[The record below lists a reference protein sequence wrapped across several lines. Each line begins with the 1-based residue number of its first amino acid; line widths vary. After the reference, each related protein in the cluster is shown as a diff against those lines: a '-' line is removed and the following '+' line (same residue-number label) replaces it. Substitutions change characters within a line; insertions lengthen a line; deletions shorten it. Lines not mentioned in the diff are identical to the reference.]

1 MKRFSLF
8 LAIIFASLSSSWAQ
22 TITVGANPTNLSC
35 GGGNVDLTALGTST
49 TPVFGDDFNNGQ
61 VAPGWAASAAAQFD
75 NPCGAPV
82 DGTTYLWM
90 GPGTAAPREMTTASV
105 DVSCGGTVCFDF
117 KFVCESCGD
126 SSPCEGADTYAEGVS
141 LQFSTNGGATWTDFA
156 YFAPNGD
163 LLTAYPGN
171 VYSPYA
177 SGNTPFTTWNNYCF
191 TIPAGAETAGT
202 MFQLHQWG
210 SSGTA
215 YDHWGIDNFYVYAN
229 PCAPYYY
236 DWDHIPG
243 APDAPDVTT
252 NITQT
257 TTFTCCYTNGTNSVC
272 ESVTV
277 TVESIDITNLT
288 IGTEPCLGDNAGTV
302 SVSVTGGAAPY
313 TYTLAGPTPGT
324 NGTGNFSNLAP
335 GNYTITINDGGSCV
349 VDSSFTIDPGPAC
362 CTVTATATD
371 ALCNAQSSGTATAN
385 PANGVAPYSYQWDAG
400 TGNQTT
406 QTANNLP
413 AGNYSVTI
421 TDFNG
426 CQSTTNV
433 VVGEPTALN
442 SNATPTDVSCNGV
455 CDGQIAIS
463 APTGGTAP
471 YQYNLNG
478 GVFGGS
484 GTFTGLC
491 AGTYNLITEDANG
504 CQVLMSNIAV
514 TEPTDVT
521 LVEQSTTPATCGA
534 ANGDLT
540 VLAGGGTPGYQ
551 YDIGG
556 AQQGSPTFTG
566 LTAGSYTVTVTDANG
581 CTETVNVTV
590 ASSAGP
596 APFVDTQSPV
606 TCAGGLN
613 GSVTIAVGGGTAPF
627 QFSLDAGPNQGS
639 NTFPVSAGNHTV
651 TVTDANGCVGDVN
664 FTINEPTPLTYST
677 VITDATCNGVCDGE
691 IEITAQ
697 DATPPYQYS
706 DDNGLTFQASNILT
720 GLCAGNVN
728 VVVQDAN
735 GCLAN
740 SVEPVGEPTAVT
752 STSAFVEPSCFGLSD
767 GEISF
772 VPAGGTPGYT
782 FSVDNG
788 NTFSAPNPQ
797 TGIAAGTYDLV
808 VQDANGCQ
816 FTDQITV
823 TQPPQFTFNF
833 IANNPSNC
841 GASDGSFEITAANGL
856 APYFY
861 SIDGGVT
868 QQINNGFFD
877 NLFSGLYNLVVEDA
891 NGCVDSVFS
900 ALSDNV
906 MTTQTD
912 LEQATTCFN
921 TCDGVAIVSQQFGA
935 PPFTYTINTG
945 GTQGNGVFPGLCAG
959 QHFITIED
967 DGLCI
972 GIQEVN
978 IPEPD
983 TITFTPAIVDVSCP
997 IGADGQID
1005 FGAVTGGDGGPYQ
1018 YSIDGGNTF
1027 QAGATFAGLTS
1038 GTYDLVA
1045 MDGNNCLGA
1054 TTVTVNEPA
1063 PWDVVVNSTNLT
1075 CFQNATGFIQI
1086 VAGGATGPYNY
1097 DLSGTPSGTGIYAAL
1112 DAGNYN
1118 ITVTDANACTFTT
1131 TQLLTEPADLTAV
1144 YTGTDALCNGSA
1156 DGQIEITANGG
1167 TAPYLYSADNGNI
1180 QQSSNILVGLT
1191 DGCYDVHIED
1201 NNGCTLVQN
1210 ECIGEP
1216 TQVTMTMVMNP
1227 ATCGLDNADVTI
1239 TANGGTPG
1247 YQYSNDNGGNF
1258 QAGNAFTGLAATNYV
1273 IVVQDANGCEID
1285 SLITLSSDQ
1294 LPSIDNVVTND
1305 PLCFNSLDGDI
1316 TVTSSGGVGAH
1327 GYSLNPAG
1335 PFNPANTFNG
1345 LGDGTYDVYVEDAN
1359 GCIATQQV
1367 VLTHPAVL
1375 AYNAVATDLLC
1386 NNDFTGE
1393 LALTANGGTAP
1404 YQYSIDA
1411 GVNTQGGGTFSF
1423 IAAATYNVQITDA
1436 NGCIVTGNEDV
1447 NEPTQVAWDPAFAV
1461 TDPVCFNACDGTVN
1475 APGTGGTQLGAAPFY
1490 TYNWSG
1496 NISTS
1501 TSSAA
1506 ANVCAGNYN
1515 VSITDANGCSID
1527 TNITLIDPPALVIP
1541 GLTVVDLACYEG
1553 YQDLSNPVQNFDGD
1567 ITITTPTTG
1576 TAPYNYSIDDG
1587 ANFQAG
1593 NQFSGLPAGN
1603 YDIVVTDANGCE
1615 AISNTTI
1622 YQPDSLY
1629 SIAPSDWPA
1638 CFGETVT
1645 VQAFTNGGS
1654 VPYTTFEWTNNLNA
1668 TVETNAIFDIVVTED
1683 ITYTYQVTDA
1693 NGCMTAPVSY
1703 SINPTPEL
1711 MLTPGPDEMI
1721 CVGEDVDISVTA
1733 TGGELIDFG
1742 TYQGYSYSWDTGVA
1756 GDTVEVINVGPVVET
1771 VYTVT
1776 VTDQCGAVK
1785 DTFVT
1790 VGIHPD
1796 PITDVLGG
1804 GNGCAPDTMSF
1815 ENPSY
1820 VTGTTVLWDFGNGV
1834 TSTDPNPTNV
1844 LFANPGCF
1852 DVTLTAVSDQGCT
1865 TTSTYPDLVC
1875 IYEDPIPGF
1884 YTDPNS
1890 PSILDP
1896 TTTVIS
1902 TAQDAVS
1909 WYYTFDGFG
1918 TSSVENPTITFP
1930 VDEETTVNI
1939 CQTVTSA
1946 EGCTATICSPLD
1958 IHEEILFYVPNI
1970 FTPDGDLYN
1979 ETFHPVITSG
1989 IDMFDYHLTIF
2000 NRWGEIIFESYNYDY
2015 GWNGHYGNGGLVEDG
2030 VYIWQIEFGEKL
2042 SDKKQTHRGHVTV
2055 LK

>member
-1 MKRFSLF
+1 MKRYSLF
-8 LAIIFASLSSSWAQ
+8 FAILIASLNSSWAQ
-22 TITVGANPTNLSC
+22 TITVGATPTNLSC
-35 GGGNVDLTALGTST
+35 GGGNVDLTALGTSVV
-49 TPVFGDDFNNGQ
+49 PVFGDDFNTGQ
-61 VAPGWAASAAAQFD
+61 VAPGWAASASAQFD
-75 NPCGAPV
+75 NPCGPSV
-82 DGTTYLWM
+82 DGSTYLWM

-126 SSPCEGADTYAEGVS
+126 SAPCEGADTYAEGVS
-141 LQFSTNGGATWTDFA
+141 LQYSTNGGATWTDFA

-202 MFQLHQWG
+202 IFQLHQWG
-210 SSGTA
+210 SSGTQ
-215 YDHWGIDNFYVYAN
+215 YDHWGIDNFFINAN

-243 APDAPDVTT
+243 SPDAPDVTT
-252 NITQT
+252 NITET
-257 TTFTCCYTNGTNSVC
+257 TTFTCCYTDGTTSVC

-277 TVESIDITNLT
+277 TVETIDITALT

-302 SVSVTGGAAPY
+302 SVSASGGAPPY

-324 NGTGNFSNLAP
+324 NGSGNFSNLAP
-335 GNYTITINDGGSCV
+335 GNYTVTINDGGSCL

-362 CTVTATATD
+362 CTVSATGTD
-371 ALCNAQSSGTATAN
+371 ALCNAEASGTVTAN

-406 QTANNLP
+406 QTANNLL
-413 AGNYSVTI
+413 AGTYTVTI

-426 CQSTTNV
+426 CQSTTSV
-433 VVGEPTALN
+433 DIGEPLPLN
-442 SNATPTDVSCNGV
+442 SSATPTDAQCNGV
-455 CDGQIAIS
+455 CDGQIVIS
-463 APTGGTAP
+463 VPTGGTSP
-471 YQYNLNG
+471 YQFNLNG
-478 GVFGGS
+478 GSFGAS

-491 AGTYNLITEDANG
+491 AGNYNLITQDDNG
-504 CQVLMSNIAV
+504 CQVIMSNV
-514 TEPTDVT
+514 PVNEPLDLT
-521 LVEQSTTPATCGA
+521 LNEQSTVAATCGA
-534 ANGDLT
+534 SNGELT
-540 VLAGGGTPGYQ
+540 VLAGGGSPAYQ

-556 AQQGSPTFTG
+556 AQQASATFNG
-566 LTAGSYTVTVTDANG
+566 LTAGTYTVTVTDDNL
-581 CTETVNVTV
+581 CTETVDVTV
-590 ASSAGP
+590 GSAAGP
-596 APFVDTQSPV
+596 APSVDSQSPV

-613 GSVTIAVGGGTAPF
+613 GSVTIATGGGSAPF
-627 QFSLDAGPNQGS
+627 TFSLDGGLAQTS

-651 TVTDANGCVGDVN
+651 TVTDGNGCSGDVN

-677 VITDATCNGVCDGE
+677 VVTDASCNGDCDGQ

-728 VVVQDAN
+728 VVVKDDN

-740 SVEPVGEPTAVT
+740 SVEPVGEPTPVV
-752 STSAFVEPSCFGLSD
+752 STSAFVEPSCFGLAD

-772 VPAGGTPGYT
+772 NPSGGTPGYT

-788 NTFSAPNPQ
+788 VSFSAPNPQ

-808 VQDANGCQ
+808 VKDANDCE
-816 FTDQITV
+816 FIDQITV
-823 TQPPQFTFNF
+823 TQPPQFSFNF

-868 QQINNGFFD
+868 QQINNGFFN

-906 MTTQTD
+906 MITQTD
-912 LEQATTCFN
+912 LEQGTTCFGA
-921 TCDGVAIVSQQFGA
+921 CDGVGIVSQQFGS

-945 GTQGNGVFPGLCAG
+945 GTQGNGVFGGLCAG
-959 QHFITIED
+959 QYFITIED

-978 IPEPD
+978 ITEPD
-983 TITFTPAIVDVSCP
+983 TITFTPTAVEVSCP
-997 IGADGQID
+997 SGSDGEIN

-1018 YSIDGGNTF
+1018 YSIDGGVTF
-1027 QAGATFAGLTS
+1027 QASAVFTGLTT

-1045 MDGNNCLGA
+1045 MDGNSCLGA
-1054 TTVTVNEPA
+1054 TTLFVDEPA
-1063 PWDVVVNSTNLT
+1063 PWDVVINSTNLT
-1075 CFQNATGFIQI
+1075 CYQNATGFIQI
-1086 VAGGATGPYNY
+1086 VAGGATGPYTY
-1097 DLSGTPSGTGIYAAL
+1097 DLSGTPSGTGIYAGLA
-1112 DAGNYN
+1112 AANYDV
-1118 ITVTDANACTFTT
+1118 TVTDANLCVFTT
-1131 TQLLTEPADLTAV
+1131 TQLLTEPDELTANYV
-1144 YTGTDALCNGSA
+1144 GTDALCNGSA
-1156 DGQIEITANGG
+1156 DGQFEVNAAGG
-1167 TAPYLYSADNGNI
+1167 TLPYLYSADNGNI
-1180 QQSSNILVGLT
+1180 QQSSNVLVGLT
-1191 DGCYDVHIED
+1191 DGCYDIHIED
-1201 NNGCTLVQN
+1201 NNGCILVSN
-1210 ECIGEP
+1210 ECIAEP
-1216 TQVTMTMVMNP
+1216 TPVTMTMVMNP

-1239 TANGGTPG
+1239 TADGGTPG
-1247 YQYSNDNGGNF
+1247 YQYSNDNGLTL
-1258 QAGNAFTGLAATNYV
+1258 QASNAFTGLAAANFV
-1273 IVVQDANGCEID
+1273 IVVEDLNGCQID

-1294 LPSIDNVVTND
+1294 LPSIDNIVSNN
-1305 PLCFNSLDGDI
+1305 PLCFNSTDGDI
-1316 TVTSSGGVGAH
+1316 TVSSSGGVGAH

-1335 PFNPANTFNG
+1335 PFNTGNTFNG
-1345 LGDGTYDVYVEDAN
+1345 LGDGTYDIYVEDGN

-1367 VLTHPAVL
+1367 VLEHPA
-1375 AYNAVATDLLC
+1375 AIGYNVAVTDLLC
-1386 NNDFTGE
+1386 NNDFSGE
-1393 LALTANGGTAP
+1393 ISLTATGGTSP
-1404 YQYSIDA
+1404 FNYSIDG
-1411 GVNTQGGGTFSF
+1411 GVSTQAGGTFSF
-1423 IAAATYNVQITDA
+1423 IAAGTYDIQVADV
-1436 NGCIVTGNEDV
+1436 NGCQITGNEDV
-1447 NEPTQVAWDPAFAV
+1447 NEPTAVAWDPAFTV
-1461 TDPVCFNACDGTVN
+1461 TDPLCFNACDGTVN
-1475 APGTGGTQLGAAPFY
+1475 APGTGGTPLGTAPFY

-1501 TSSAA
+1501 TSSSAV
-1506 ANVCAGNYN
+1506 NVCAGNYN
-1515 VSITDANGCSID
+1515 LSITDDNGCSID
-1527 TNITLIDPPALVIP
+1527 TNITLIDPAALIIP

-1553 YQDLSNPVQNFDGD
+1553 YQDLSAPVQNFDGD

-1576 TAPYNYSIDDG
+1576 LAPYNYSIDG
-1587 ANFQAG
+1587 GTSFQLG
-1593 NQFSGLPAGN
+1593 NQFSGLAAGN

-1615 AISNTTI
+1615 AISNTTV

-1654 VPYTTFEWTNNLNA
+1654 VPYTSFEWTNSLNA
-1668 TVETNAIFDIVVTED
+1668 TVETNAIFDVVVTQD
-1683 ITYTYQVTDA
+1683 VTYTYQVTDA
-1693 NGCMTAPVSY
+1693 NGCLTAPVSY
-1703 SINPTPEL
+1703 SINPTSEL

-1721 CVGEDVDISVTA
+1721 CVGDNVDITVTA
-1733 TGGELIDFG
+1733 VGGELIDFG

-1756 GDTVEVINVGPVVET
+1756 GDTLEIINVGPVVET
-1771 VYTVT
+1771 VFTVT

-1804 GNGCAPDTMSF
+1804 GNGCVPDTMSF
-1815 ENPSY
+1815 ENPSFLP
-1820 VTGTTVLWDFGNGV
+1820 GTTVLWDFGNGV
-1834 TSTDPNPTNV
+1834 TSTDPNPSNIV
-1844 LFANPGCF
+1844 FVDPGCF

-1865 TTSTYPDLVC
+1865 TSSTYTDLVC

-1884 YTDPNS
+1884 YTNPSS

-1902 TAQDAVS
+1902 TASNAAS

-1918 TSSVENPTITFP
+1918 TSTEENPTITFP
-1930 VDEETTVNI
+1930 VEEEVTVNI

-1946 EGCTATICSPLD
+1946 EGCTASICSP
-1958 IHEEILFYVPNI
+1958 IEIYEEILFYIPNV
-1970 FTPDGDLYN
+1970 FTPDGDLFN

-2000 NRWGEIIFESYNYDY
+2000 NRWGEIIFESYNYDF
-2015 GWNGHYGNGGLVEDG
+2015 GWNGHYGSGGLVDDG

>member
-484 GTFTGLC
+484 ETFTGLC

-728 VVVQDAN
+728 VVVQ
-735 GCLAN
+735 
-740 SVEPVGEPTAVT
+740 
-752 STSAFVEPSCFGLSD
+752 
-767 GEISF
+767 
-772 VPAGGTPGYT
+772 
-782 FSVDNG
+782 
-788 NTFSAPNPQ
+788 
-797 TGIAAGTYDLV
+797 
-808 VQDANGCQ
+808 
-816 FTDQITV
+816 
-823 TQPPQFTFNF
+823 
-833 IANNPSNC
+833 
-841 GASDGSFEITAANGL
+841 
-856 APYFY
+856 
-861 SIDGGVT
+861 
-868 QQINNGFFD
+868 
-877 NLFSGLYNLVVEDA
+877 
-891 NGCVDSVFS
+891 
-900 ALSDNV
+900 
-906 MTTQTD
+906 
-912 LEQATTCFN
+912 
-921 TCDGVAIVSQQFGA
+921 
-935 PPFTYTINTG
+935 
-945 GTQGNGVFPGLCAG
+945 
-959 QHFITIED
+959 
-967 DGLCI
+967 
-972 GIQEVN
+972 
-978 IPEPD
+978 
-983 TITFTPAIVDVSCP
+983 
-997 IGADGQID
+997 
-1005 FGAVTGGDGGPYQ
+1005 
-1018 YSIDGGNTF
+1018 
-1027 QAGATFAGLTS
+1027 
-1038 GTYDLVA
+1038 
-1045 MDGNNCLGA
+1045 
-1054 TTVTVNEPA
+1054 
-1063 PWDVVVNSTNLT
+1063 
-1075 CFQNATGFIQI
+1075 
-1086 VAGGATGPYNY
+1086 
-1097 DLSGTPSGTGIYAAL
+1097 
-1112 DAGNYN
+1112 
-1118 ITVTDANACTFTT
+1118 
-1131 TQLLTEPADLTAV
+1131 
-1144 YTGTDALCNGSA
+1144 
-1156 DGQIEITANGG
+1156 
-1167 TAPYLYSADNGNI
+1167 
-1180 QQSSNILVGLT
+1180 
-1191 DGCYDVHIED
+1191 
-1201 NNGCTLVQN
+1201 
-1210 ECIGEP
+1210 
-1216 TQVTMTMVMNP
+1216 
-1227 ATCGLDNADVTI
+1227 
-1239 TANGGTPG
+1239 
-1247 YQYSNDNGGNF
+1247 
-1258 QAGNAFTGLAATNYV
+1258 
-1273 IVVQDANGCEID
+1273 
-1285 SLITLSSDQ
+1285 
-1294 LPSIDNVVTND
+1294 
-1305 PLCFNSLDGDI
+1305 
-1316 TVTSSGGVGAH
+1316 
-1327 GYSLNPAG
+1327 
-1335 PFNPANTFNG
+1335 
-1345 LGDGTYDVYVEDAN
+1345 DAN

>member
-1 MKRFSLF
+1 MKRFSLI
-8 LAIIFASLSSSWAQ
+8 LAIVIAAMSNSWGQ
-22 TITVGANPTNLSC
+22 TITVGATPTNMSC

-61 VAPGWAASAAAQFD
+61 VAPGWNASPAAQFD
-75 NPCGAPV
+75 NPCGPPV

-90 GPGTAAPREMTTASV
+90 GPATAAPREMTTASV

-117 KFVCESCGD
+117 KFYCESCGD

-177 SGNTPFTTWNNYCF
+177 SGTTPFTSWNNYCF

-243 APDAPDVTT
+243 SPDAPDVTT

-257 TTFTCCYTNGTNSVC
+257 TTFTCCYTNGINSVC

-302 SVSVTGGAAPY
+302 SVTANGGAPPY
-313 TYTLAGPTPGT
+313 TYTLAGPTPGV
-324 NGTGNFSNLAP
+324 NGTGNFNNLAP
-335 GNYTITINDGGSCV
+335 GNYTITITDGGTCV

-362 CTVTATATD
+362 CTVSATSTD
-371 ALCNAQSSGTATAN
+371 ALCNGQASGTATAN

-433 VVGEPTALN
+433 AVGEPTALN
-442 SNATPTDVSCNGV
+442 SNATPTDVTCNAA

-478 GVFGGS
+478 GVFGGTS
-484 GTFTGLC
+484 TFTGLC

-504 CQVLMSNIAV
+504 CQVLMSNVAV
-514 TEPTDVT
+514 NEPTDVT

-534 ANGDLT
+534 SNGELV
-540 VLAGGGTPGYQ
+540 VLAGGGTTPYQ

-556 AQQGSPTFTG
+556 AQQASATFSG
-566 LTAGSYTVTVTDANG
+566 IAAGTYTVTVTDANG

-613 GSVTIAVGGGTAPF
+613 GSVTIGVGGGTGPF
-627 QFSLDAGPNQGS
+627 QFSLDAGPNQAS
-639 NTFPVSAGNHTV
+639 NTFAVSAGNHTV
-651 TVTDANGCVGDVN
+651 TVTDANGCIGDVN
-664 FTINEPTPLTYST
+664 FTINEPTPLTYTT
-677 VITDATCNGVCDGE
+677 VISDATCNGVCDGQ
-691 IEITAQ
+691 IVVNAQ

-706 DDNGLTFQASNILT
+706 DDNGLTFQASNTLT
-720 GLCAGNVN
+720 ALCAGNVN

-740 SVEPVGEPTAVT
+740 SVEPVGEPTAVS
-752 STSAFVEPSCFGLSD
+752 STSAFTEPSCFGLAD
-767 GEISF
+767 GTISF

-788 NTFSAPNPQ
+788 TSFSAANPQ

-808 VQDANGCQ
+808 VEDANGCQ

-823 TQPPQFTFNF
+823 TQPPQFAFNF

-841 GASDGSFEITAANGL
+841 GANDGSFEITAANGL

-877 NLFSGLYNLVVEDA
+877 NLYSGLYQLVVEDA
-891 NGCVDSVFS
+891 NGCEDSVYS

-912 LEQATTCFN
+912 LEQATTCFGA
-921 TCDGVAIVSQQFGA
+921 CDGVGIVSQQFGA

-959 QHFITIED
+959 QYFITIED

-983 TITFTPAIVDVSCP
+983 TITFTPATVDISCP
-997 IGADGQID
+997 VGSDGQID

-1018 YSIDGGNTF
+1018 YSIDGGATF
-1027 QAGATFAGLTS
+1027 QAGATFAGLPS
-1038 GTYDLVA
+1038 GSYDLVA

-1054 TTVTVNEPA
+1054 TTVVLNEPA

-1075 CFQNATGFIQI
+1075 CFQNNTGFIQI
-1086 VAGGATGPYNY
+1086 VAGGATGPYTY
-1097 DLSGTPSGTGIYAAL
+1097 DLSGTPSGTGIYAGLA
-1112 DAGNYN
+1112 AANYN
-1118 ITVTDANACTFTT
+1118 ITVTDANLCTFTT
-1131 TQLLTEPADLTAV
+1131 TQLLTEPADLTGAYV
-1144 YTGTDALCNGSA
+1144 GTDALCNGSA
-1156 DGQIEITANGG
+1156 DGEIDVTANGG

-1180 QQSSNILVGLT
+1180 QQSSNVLAGLT
-1191 DGCYDVHIED
+1191 AGCYDVHIED
-1201 NNGCTLVQN
+1201 NNGCTVVSN

-1247 YQYSNDNGGNF
+1247 YQYSNDNGVTF
-1258 QAGNAFTGLAATNYV
+1258 QAPNSFTGLAATNYV
-1273 IVVQDANGCEID
+1273 IVVEDNNGCQID
-1285 SLITLSSDQ
+1285 SLITLTSDQ

-1305 PLCFNSLDGDI
+1305 PLCFGSLDGDI

-1335 PFNPANTFNG
+1335 PFNPANTFTG

-1367 VLTHPAVL
+1367 QLNEPTALGYAAVI
-1375 AYNAVATDLLC
+1375 TDLQC
-1386 NNDFTGE
+1386 NNDFTGQIE
-1393 LALTANGGTAP
+1393 LTANGGTTP

-1411 GVNTQGGGTFSF
+1411 GANTQGGGTFSF
-1423 IAAATYNVQITDA
+1423 IAAGAYNIEVTDA
-1436 NGCIVTGNEDV
+1436 NGCTVTGIENV
-1447 NEPTQVAWDPAFAV
+1447 NEPTPVQWDPAFAV

-1475 APGTGGTQLGAAPFY
+1475 APGMGGTQLGAAPFY

-1527 TNITLIDPPALVIP
+1527 TNITLVDPPALVIP

-1553 YQDLSNPVQNFDGD
+1553 YQDLSAPVQNYDGD

-1576 TAPYNYSIDDG
+1576 TAPYNYSIDGG

-1593 NQFSGLPAGN
+1593 NQFGGLPAGN

-1629 SIAPSDWPA
+1629 SVAPSDWPA

-1721 CVGEDVDISVTA
+1721 CIGEDVDISVTA

-1756 GDTVEVINVGPVVET
+1756 GDTLEIINVGPIVQT

-1815 ENPSY
+1815 QNPSY
-1820 VTGTTVLWDFGNGV
+1820 APGTTVLWDFGNGV

-1844 LFANPGCF
+1844 LFLNPGCF

-1865 TTSTYPDLVC
+1865 TTSTYADLVC

-1902 TAQDAVS
+1902 TAQDADT

-1918 TSSVENPTITFP
+1918 TSSEENPTITFP

-1939 CQTVTSA
+1939 CQTVTSV
-1946 EGCTATICSPLD
+1946 EGCTATICSPLE

-1970 FTPDGDLYN
+1970 FTPDGDLFN
-1979 ETFHPVITSG
+1979 ETFHPVMTSG
-1989 IDMFDYHLTIF
+1989 VDMYEYHLTIF
-2000 NRWGEIIFESYNYDY
+2000 NRWGEIIFESFNYDT
-2015 GWNGHYGNGGLVEDG
+2015 GWNGHYGNGGLVDDG